1 MRKRKGSK
9 QYDDDE
15 EGGTMLLPLDNLG
28 NNPKDED
35 KHSYD
40 ETKLSN
46 SDSNDNNGNNDNS
59 DNKSRKSNHYV

>member
-9 QYDDDE
+9 QYEDDE
-15 EGGTMLLPLDNLG
+15 EGGTMLLPLDNPG

-35 KHSYD
+35 KQSYD

-46 SDSNDNNGNNDNS
+46 SDSNDNNGNNDTG